1 MEKNTIL
8 EKDNIANFNKLDN
21 SKDLDILLD
30 RVGDSQFVL
39 LGEASH
45 GTYEF
50 YRWRIEITKR
60 LIKEKGFSFI
70 AVEGDWPNCFKVNRY
85 IKGLPDSEDNKNT
98 AYDILYTF
106 NRWPT
111 WMWAN
116 KEIVEL
122 VEWLKSF
129 NDEKKQKQQQH
140 QHQHQQRQEQKDNS
154 NSNFISTK
162 KLVGFYGLD
171 LYSLWES
178 MEAIIQYLKKVD
190 PNAVKNAIE
199 VYNCFEPYGKDVEN
213 YARATAFV
221 PKNCEDEVI
230 KMLSSLHKKMDDYS
244 KRDHGNR
251 EKEEYFNAEQ
261 NAITAKDAEFYYRTM
276 IRGDIKSWNIRD
288 SHMMETLE
296 RLITFHDENNKEE
309 DNSKAIVWAHNT
321 HIGDARATDMSK
333 DNMINLGQ
341 LVRERKNKN
350 NTVLIGFGTYKG
362 SVIAAK
368 QWGEKMDQMEV
379 PPAIDESWDSILH
392 NLQNKS
398 IAASATNNKL
408 IILSYKNDSNI
419 FDNKRNNNTWRGQR
433 AIGVVYNPLYEKY
446 GNYVPTYISSRYDAF
461 LFIDETHALHPLHM
475 QTIKD
480 EDLPETFPMGL

>member
-1 MEKNTIL
+1 MEKNFLL
-8 EKDNIANFNKLDN
+8 EKDNIVNFNKLEN

-30 RVGDSQFVL
+30 RIGESQFVL

-45 GTYEF
+45 GTSEF
-50 YRWRIEITKR
+50 YKWRTEITKR

-70 AVEGDWPNCFKVNRY
+70 AVEGDWPHCYKVNRY
-85 IKGLPDSEDNKNT
+85 IKGFPDSDSSSNNKST
-98 AYDILYTF
+98 YDILYSF

-122 VEWLKSF
+122 IEWLKSF
-129 NDEKKQKQQQH
+129 NDERNQKKQQQ
-140 QHQHQQRQEQKDNS
+140 QQQLLQEQKDSTNS
-154 NSNFISTK
+154 NCISTK

-178 MEAIIQYLKKVD
+178 MEAIIQYLKKID
-190 PNAVKNAIE
+190 PTAIKNAIE
-199 VYNCFEPYGKDVEN
+199 AYNCFEPYGKDVEN

-221 PKNCEDEVI
+221 PENCEDEVI
-230 KMLSSLHKKMDDYS
+230 EMLTSLRSKMDDYS
-244 KRDHGNR
+244 KRDQGNR
-251 EKEEYFNAEQ
+251 EKEEEHFNAEQ

-276 IRGDIKSWNIRD
+276 IRGDVQSWNIRD
-288 SHMMETLE
+288 THMMETLE
-296 RLITFHDENNKEE
+296 RLIRFHDENKKEG
-309 DNSKAIVWAHNT
+309 NSKAIVWAHNT

-368 QWGEKMDQMEV
+368 KWGEKMEQMEV
-379 PPAIDESWDSILH
+379 PPAIEGSWDNILH
-392 NLQNKS
+392 NMKNKS
-398 IAASATNNKL
+398 YINRSNNNKL
-408 IILSYKNDSNI
+408 IIVPPDSDEDINNKINND
-419 FDNKRNNNTWRGQR
+419 TWKGQR
-433 AIGVVYNPLYEKY
+433 AIGVVYNPQYERY
-446 GNYVPTYISSRYDAF
+446 GNYVPTNLSLRYDAF
-461 LFIDETHALHPLHM
+461 LFIDETHALNALHM

-480 EDLPETFPMGL
+480 KDFPETFPTGI

>member
-1 MEKNTIL
+1 MEKNTKL
-8 EKDNIANFNKLDN
+8 EKDNIVNFNKLDN

-45 GTYEF
+45 GTSEF
-50 YRWRIEITKR
+50 YRWRTEITKR

-70 AVEGDWPNCFKVNRY
+70 AVEADWPDCYQVNRY
-85 IKGLPDSEDNKNT
+85 IKGFPDYDNNNNKS
-98 AYDILYTF
+98 AYDVLYSF

-116 KEIVEL
+116 KEIMEL
-122 VEWLKSF
+122 VEWLKLY
-129 NDEKKQKQQQH
+129 NDEKKQV
-140 QHQHQQRQEQKDNS
+140 QKDSS
-154 NSNFISTK
+154 NSNLISTK
-162 KLVGFYGLD
+162 KLIGFYGLD

-178 MEAIIQYLKKVD
+178 MEAIIKYLEKID
-190 PNAVKNAIE
+190 PKSIKNAIE
-199 VYNCFEPYGKDVEN
+199 AYNCFEPYGKDVKN
-213 YARATAFV
+213 YAHATVFV
-221 PKNCEDEVI
+221 PENCEDEVI
-230 KMLSSLHKKMDDYS
+230 EMLTSLRKKMDDYS

-251 EKEEYFNAEQ
+251 EIEEEYFNAEQ

-276 IRGDIKSWNIRD
+276 IRGDVQSWNIRD
-288 SHMMETLE
+288 THMMETLE
-296 RLITFHDENNKEE
+296 RLITFHNDKNKEE
-309 DNSKAIVWAHNT
+309 GNSKAIVWAHNT

-368 QWGEKMDQMEV
+368 QWGEKMEQMEV
-379 PPAIDESWDSILH
+379 PPAIDESWDKILH
-392 NLQNKS
+392 NLQRES
-398 IAASATNNKL
+398 VVASATNNKL
-408 IILSYKNDSNI
+408 IILSYENGNNNI
-419 FDNKRNNNTWRGQR
+419 FDNKTNNNTWRGQR
-433 AIGVVYNPLYEKY
+433 AIGVVYNPQYEKY
-446 GNYVPTYISSRYDAF
+446 GNYVPTDIYSRYDAF

-480 EDLPETFPMGL
+480 EDLPETFPTGL